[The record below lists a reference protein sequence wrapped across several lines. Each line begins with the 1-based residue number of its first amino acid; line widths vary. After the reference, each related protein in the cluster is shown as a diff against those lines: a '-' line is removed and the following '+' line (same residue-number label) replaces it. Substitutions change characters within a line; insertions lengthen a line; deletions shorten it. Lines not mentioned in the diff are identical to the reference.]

1 MKLMKTKTQ
10 SLSKISRE
18 LQVAKMD
25 IRNSVQTFRKEK
37 TNLEDPGGFLNPK
50 EKKKWEKLSPRKKA
64 IYHKKAKKR
73 MKYPCNFSSAQD
85 SGWNAVDKI
94 DVEEKEDKR
103 LKTEKQ
109 SKTTRQWQT
118 EKSGQQGKSSH
129 KETLSSTRNTKEQG
143 EKAQTAT
150 EHLGGIT
157 DKAPAAVRAATKAAK
172 RIAEFFQEN
181 LQRDEMTHEQ
191 LMENAKNAY
200 AQKDPGDQE
209 VDKKGYL
216 AAFLFFQHLGSIVV
230 HFLLVGIPFLI
241 LTLIALSIFCYIIIA
256 MISLIGIFG
265 SSGVGS
271 LSAREDPACY
281 LSAKYESHGEPGAI
295 GGIGG
300 LAYGEYQFH
309 ATAGSG
315 LNDFV
320 DWCYETRPDEYEEFA
335 PYAGLPVGGLAKD
348 HEFKTIWKEYANEKK
363 ARFEADQTIFT
374 YEHYFVEAAQ
384 GLSDHYEYD
393 FVNAPDAVKACI
405 VSFSIRDGGYG
416 SAAPLLRYFQG
427 VTASST
433 PEEVIKIAYDN
444 MLDRR
449 GGFHQEAPRWR
460 DEKKD
465 CLKLLSGELDIYE
478 PDTSPSGYGKIN
490 WSWKRPSGIG
500 NEKIAELALSK
511 AGCRYSQDDRDGEG
525 VYDCSSLVYRLYA
538 EVGIHY
544 LSGMSAAEEARYLE
558 SNGMGVTEAELQPGD
573 LIFYS
578 HEQNGRYKNIN
589 HVAIYIG
596 DGKKVHAK
604 GKKYGVVCDA
614 YRPSNIGV
622 YARPQ

>member
-37 TNLEDPGGFLNPK
+37 TNLEDPGVFLNPK

-64 IYHKKAKKR
+64 IYHKKARKR
-73 MKYPCNFSSAQD
+73 MKYPCNFSAAQD

-94 DVEEKEDKR
+94 DVEETEDKH

-118 EKSGQQGKSSH
+118 EKGSQQGKGSH

-157 DKAPAAVRAATKAAK
+157 DKAPAAVRAAIKAAK
-172 RIAEFFQEN
+172 RTAEFFQEN

-200 AQKDPGDQE
+200 AQKNPGDQE

-335 PYAGLPVGGLAKD
+335 PYAGLPVGGLAED

-405 VSFSIRDGGYG
+405 VSFSIRD
-416 SAAPLLRYFQG
+416 R
-427 VTASST
+427 
-433 PEEVIKIAYDN
+433 
-444 MLDRR
+444 
-449 GGFHQEAPRWR
+449 
-460 DEKKD
+460 
-465 CLKLLSGELDIYE
+465 
-478 PDTSPSGYGKIN
+478 
-490 WSWKRPSGIG
+490 
-500 NEKIAELALSK
+500 
-511 AGCRYSQDDRDGEG
+511 
-525 VYDCSSLVYRLYA
+525 
-538 EVGIHY
+538 IH
-544 LSGMSAAEEARYLE
+544 SR
-558 SNGMGVTEAELQPGD
+558 
-573 LIFYS
+573 
-578 HEQNGRYKNIN
+578 
-589 HVAIYIG
+589 
-596 DGKKVHAK
+596 
-604 GKKYGVVCDA
+604 
-614 YRPSNIGV
+614 
-622 YARPQ
+622 